1 MELAELALMLSPVLK
16 TSCLSVLLDADH
28 SWKLVLRSAVQA
40 NDGMFIED
48 EDWFWMELG
57 FFESKL
63 SEAIRP

>member
-1 MELAELALMLSPVLK
+1 MLTIDEK
-16 TSCLSVLLDADH
+16 
-28 SWKLVLRSAVQA
+28 WVLRSAVQA